1 MGLIESDDSG
11 KYFSKVPQ
19 NRKIGKA
26 KSLVIVVGDM
36 TEIRPIGAQAQKRG
50 IILSGVIESDD
61 SGKYFSKCREIVK
74 SGKQSPRNFSGLKS
88 DRNPT
93 DMGRKLKM
101 WNSPKW
107 GSSKVTILRNTS
119 QKVP

>member
-36 TEIRPIGAQAQKRG
+36 AEIRLIGAQAQKRE

-61 SGKYFSKCREIVK
+61 SGKYFSKM
-74 SGKQSPRNFSGLKS
+74 PRN
-88 DRNPT
+88 
-93 DMGRKLKM
+93 RKIGKAKP
-101 WNSPKW
+101 S
-107 GSSKVTILRNTS
+107 
-119 QKVP
+119 